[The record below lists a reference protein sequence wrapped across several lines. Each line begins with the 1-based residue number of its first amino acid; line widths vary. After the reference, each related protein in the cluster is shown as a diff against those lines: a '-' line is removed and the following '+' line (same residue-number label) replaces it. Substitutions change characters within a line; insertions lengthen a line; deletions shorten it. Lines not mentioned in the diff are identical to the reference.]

1 MNLYIFLSISI
12 ILYIVLIPNFIFIF
26 PPEDFEWGNFKK
38 YITKNSLTY
47 LTVIIHGL
55 IYGLILYLLLLFSP
69 RIKKS
74 ELVLDNYKT
83 NNIVNNIRLM

>member
-1 MNLYIFLSISI
+1 MNLYIFLSISV
-12 ILYIVLIPNFIFIF
+12 ILYIVLIPNFIFIL

-55 IYGLILYLLLLFSP
+55 IYCLILYCFVLLGTIVGTADIFVYIILF
-69 RIKKS
+69 IF
-74 ELVLDNYKT
+74 LFF
-83 NNIVNNIRLM
+83 NIIHH